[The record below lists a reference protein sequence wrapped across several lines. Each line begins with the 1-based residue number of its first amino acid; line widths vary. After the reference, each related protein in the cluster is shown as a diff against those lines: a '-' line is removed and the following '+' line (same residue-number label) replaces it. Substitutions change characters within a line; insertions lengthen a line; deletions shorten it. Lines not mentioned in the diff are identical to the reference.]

1 MSNLDY
7 YVVMDL
13 DSGTYFCATNTVLI
27 DTRSLR
33 EDQQEALMNGC
44 DSDISEVGFE
54 AGTYLDELISLPI
67 RDKEQDQ

>member
-13 DSGTYFCATNTVLI
+13 DSGTYFCAANSVLI

-33 EDQQEALMNGC
+33 EDQQEALMNGS

-54 AGTYLDELISLPI
+54 AGAYLNELINLSVA
-67 RDKEQDQ
+67 DQP